1 MPAPHA
7 PVVDLTP
14 QMRGQLRT
22 LTRASSTPQAL
33 AFRSRIVLRL
43 ARDDRPTNGTA
54 AAELG
59 CSRNTVALWRTRFC
73 QHGLAGLQ
81 DAPRSGRPPVF
92 PPRRPRR
99 GPHPRLR
106 AHGRA

>member
-1 MPAPHA
+1 MPVPHA
-7 PVVDLTP
+7 PVVRLTAGL
-14 QMRGQLRT
+14 RGQLQT

-33 AFRSRIVLRL
+33 AFRSRLILRL
-43 ARDDRPTNGTA
+43 ARDDQPTNGTV
-54 AAELG
+54 AAELE

-81 DAPRSGRPPVF
+81 DAPRSGRPPAF
-92 PPRRPRR
+92 SPRRAGR

-106 AHGRA
+106 ANR